1 MKFKRLKDKL
11 LLSAVA
17 ISVAVALVTLLTV
30 SLVVRQQNMDQ
41 SYVLLRKAS
50 SVIEEELA
58 NRKASLLTASRQLA
72 NQKNLGSTIW
82 YLAQYAQLGIDRET
96 LFSTYQQLV
105 KDTYKIGR
113 VAQLSR
119 IAIYDSSGR
128 LISFALFD
136 SNSKQVGFVEHSRA
150 IVIQAAT
157 LKDGE
162 ELSRQN
168 LRATTSTPKIGLQFE
183 GPLPRQENMHYA
195 VKNGMLVIESYVP
208 VMGEAFDASSG
219 KQRVKQ
225 LGLVVMEHPLDQ
237 SFVDQLSRLT
247 DTRINV
253 FIPQGFSVGSL
264 PVYRNPDWSNA
275 KQGVAAAGKLLNE
288 ITLDGEGYYQSLM
301 SLHDDDK
308 VVGSIA
314 ALYSKSIVQ
323 KNTWEMVKTLGLI
336 AAISL
341 LFIFALAWYFAT
353 SISQPL
359 TTLSRIFRSVAGD
372 ATGDLSNELG
382 QLEKEKAR
390 GDELG
395 DLTQSF
401 IAMNDA
407 INQKI
412 QQINEINASLE
423 RTVEERTAALAS
435 SEQDLRSM
443 IENSPDT
450 IARYNSDCRRVYVN
464 PAFGRITEGGAAS
477 LLNKRPSEVPGG
489 ENFEIYEAKIREVIS
504 TGNNAQFELKW
515 PREDGT
521 VIYSHIRLT
530 AERDISGN
538 VTSVLGVGRDITE
551 LNNSRAELKH
561 ANDQL
566 EELNRQLRSLATNDP
581 LTQLPNRRLLIDRLK
596 HALAASARNSKAGAL
611 LFIDLDNFKA
621 INDTLGHDSGDLLL
635 QQVAR
640 RLEGCVRIGD
650 TVARIGGDEF
660 VVMLEDLSMD
670 AMEAAAH
677 AETVGNKILAALNV
691 PYDAYLRGS
700 SCTPSIGITLFDDRQ
715 QSIDELLRQAD
726 IAMYESKKF
735 GRNTLHFFD
744 PQMQRTIDARA
755 AIESQLRLALKNGQF
770 RLYYQIQV
778 DSLHRTLGAEALI
791 RWVHPERGLVA
802 PAEFI
807 PLAEEI
813 GLIQPIGQWVLD
825 TACIQLKTW
834 EGDALTRSLILA
846 VNVSAKQF
854 RQPDFV
860 AQIRSLVQRHA
871 VDPRLLKLEL
881 TESLLLENI
890 EDTIVTMSEIKKIGV
905 RLSLDDFGTGYS
917 SLQYLKRLPLD
928 QLKIDRSFV
937 RDIAVDSNDKFIVS
951 TIIAMAQNLNLDVIA
966 EGVETE
972 EQRQLLM
979 KIGCSNFQGCLFGKA
994 EPIDQFEVLLKQI
1007 AVPGDRV

>member
-1 MKFKRLKDKL
+1 MKFKRLRNKL

-17 ISVAVALVTLLTV
+17 ISVVVALIALLAV
-30 SLVVRQQNMDQ
+30 SLLIRQQHLDQ
-41 SYVLLRKAS
+41 SSALLHKTSR
-50 SVIEEELA
+50 VIEENLA
-58 NRKASLLTASRQLA
+58 ERKEHLLTASRQLA
-72 NQKNLGSTIW
+72 SQKNLGSTIW
-82 YLAQYAQLGIDRET
+82 YLAQYAQSDIDRET

-128 LISFALFD
+128 MISFALFG
-136 SNSKQVGFVEHSRA
+136 SNSEQVGFVEHSPKA
-150 IVIQAAT
+150 VIQAAT
-157 LKDGE
+157 LKEGE

-168 LRATTSTPKIGLQFE
+168 LRRINFNAKIGLEFE
-183 GPLPRQENMHYA
+183 GALPRQESMHYA
-195 VKNGMLVIESYVP
+195 VRNGMLVLESYVP
-208 VMGEAFDASSG
+208 IMGEAFDASTG
-219 KQRVKQ
+219 KQKIKQ

-264 PVYRNPDWSNA
+264 PAYRNPDRGSVEP
-275 KQGVAAAGKLLNE
+275 GAAAAEKFFNE
-288 ITLDGEGYYQSLM
+288 ITIDGEGYYQSLM
-301 SLHDDDK
+301 SLHDDNK
-308 VVGSIA
+308 LVGSIA
-314 ALYSKSIVQ
+314 ALYSKGIVQ
-323 KNTWEMVKTLGLI
+323 KNTREMVKTLGLI
-336 AAISL
+336 AAASL
-341 LFIFALAWYFAT
+341 LFVFVMAWFFAT

-359 TTLSRIFRSVAGD
+359 TTLSRIFRSVAGG
-372 ATGDLSNELG
+372 ASGDLSKELG
-382 QLEKEKAR
+382 QLEKERVR

-423 RTVEERTAALAS
+423 RTVEERTAALAT
-435 SEQDLRSM
+435 SEQELRSM

-464 PAFGRITEGGAAS
+464 PAFGQITEGGTAA
-477 LLNKRPSEVPGG
+477 LMNKRPSEIPGG
-489 ENFEIYEAKIREVIS
+489 PNSEIYEAKIKEVIS
-504 TGNNAQFELKW
+504 TGRNAQFELKW
-515 PREDGT
+515 PGKDGM
-521 VIYSHIRLT
+521 VIWSHIRLT
-530 AERDISGN
+530 AEWDISGN
-538 VTSVLGVGRDITE
+538 ITTVLAVGRDITE

-566 EELNRQLRSLATNDP
+566 EELNQQLQSLATNDP
-581 LTQLPNRRLLIDRLK
+581 LTHLPNRRLLMDRLK
-596 HALAASARNSKAGAL
+596 HALAACARSGKAGAL
-611 LFIDLDNFKA
+611 LFIDLDNFKT

-640 RLEGCVRIGD
+640 RLEGCVRNGD

-660 VVMLEDLSMD
+660 VVMLEDLSVD

-677 AETVGNKILAALNV
+677 AETVGNKILAALNQ
-691 PYDAYLRGS
+691 PYELSLSGYG
-700 SCTPSIGITLFDDRQ
+700 CTPSIGITLFSEKQ
-715 QSIDELLRQAD
+715 HSIDELLRQAD

-744 PQMQRTIDARA
+744 PQMQETIDARTV
-755 AIESQLRLALKNGQF
+755 IETQLRLALKNEQF
-770 RLYYQIQV
+770 QLHYQIQV
-778 DSLHRTLGAEALI
+778 DSSHRVLGAEALI
-791 RWVHPERGLVA
+791 RWIHPERGLVA

-807 PLAEEI
+807 PLAEET
-813 GLIQPIGQWVLD
+813 GLILPIGQWVLD
-825 TACIQLKTW
+825 TACIQLKAW
-834 EGDALTRSLILA
+834 ERDSLTRSLVLA
-846 VNVSAKQF
+846 VNVSARQF

-860 AQIRSLVQRHA
+860 AQIQSLVRRHA
-871 VDPRLLKLEL
+871 IDPRLLKLEL

-890 EDTIVTMSEIKKIGV
+890 GDTIATMSKIRNIGV
-905 RLSLDDFGTGYS
+905 RFSLDDFGTGYS

-937 RDIAVDSNDKFIVS
+937 RDITVDSNDKVIVS

-979 KIGCSNFQGCLFGKA
+979 KSGCSNFQGCLFGKA
-994 EPIDQFEVLLKQI
+994 EPIGQFEALLKG
-1007 AVPGDRV
+1007 A

>member
-1 MKFKRLKDKL
+1 MKFIGLKDKL
-11 LLSAVA
+11 LFGSAA

-30 SLVVRQQNMDQ
+30 SLVIRQQNMDQ
-41 SYVLLRKAS
+41 SYAHLRKAS
-50 SVIEEELA
+50 SVIEEELS
-58 NRKASLLTASRQLA
+58 NRKENLLTASRQLA
-72 NQKNLGSTIW
+72 RQKNLGSTIW
-82 YLAQYAQLGIDRET
+82 YLAQYSRLGIDRDT

-105 KDTYKIGR
+105 SDTYKIGR

-119 IAIYDSSGR
+119 IAIYDSSGN

-136 SNSKQVGFVEHSRA
+136 SDSKQVGFVEHSPA
-150 IVIQAAT
+150 TVIQSAT
-157 LKDGE
+157 LREGE

-168 LRATTSTPKIGLQFE
+168 LRATTSTPKIDLQFK
-183 GPLPRQENMHYA
+183 GPLPRQENIHYA
-195 VKNGMLVIESYVP
+195 VKNGMLVVESYVP

-219 KQRVKQ
+219 KQRMKQ

-237 SFVDQLSRLT
+237 SFVDQLSRVT
-247 DTRINV
+247 DTNINV
-253 FIPQGFSVGSL
+253 FIPQGLSVGSL
-264 PVYRNPDWSNA
+264 SAYRNPDRSDA
-275 KQGVAAAGKLLNE
+275 KQDAAAPEKFLNE
-288 ITLDGEGYYQSLM
+288 IVIGGNGYYQSLIA
-301 SLHDDDK
+301 LHNDDK
-308 VVGSIA
+308 LVGSIA
-314 ALYSKSIVQ
+314 ALYSKRIVE
-323 KNTWEMVKTLGLI
+323 KNTWEMVKTLSLI

-341 LFIFALAWYFAT
+341 LFVFALTWYFAT

-359 TTLSRIFRSVAGD
+359 TTLSRIFRSVAKG
-372 ATGDLSNELG
+372 ASGDLSKQLG
-382 QLEKEKAR
+382 QLEKEKVR
-390 GDELG
+390 DDELG

-412 QQINEINASLE
+412 RQINEINASLE

-450 IARYNSDCRRVYVN
+450 IARYNGECRRVYVN
-464 PAFGRITEGGAAS
+464 PAFGRIAEGGAAA
-477 LLNKRPSEVPGG
+477 LLNKKPSEIPGG
-489 ENFEIYEAKIREVIS
+489 ENFEIYEARIREVVA

-515 PREDGT
+515 PRKDGT

-530 AERDISGN
+530 AERDPSGN
-538 VTSVLGVGRDITE
+538 VISVLGVGRDITE

-566 EELNRQLRSLATNDP
+566 EELNQQLQSLATNDS
-581 LTQLPNRRLLIDRLK
+581 LTNLPNRRLLMDRLK
-596 HALAASARNSKAGAL
+596 HALAASARNGKAGAL
-611 LFIDLDNFKA
+611 LFIDLDNFKT

-640 RLEGCVRIGD
+640 RLEACVRNGD

-660 VVMLEDLSMD
+660 VVMLEDLSAD

-677 AETVGNKILAALNV
+677 AETVGHKILSALNQ
-691 PYDAYLRGS
+691 PYEGS
-700 SCTPSIGITLFDDRQ
+700 LCGSRCTSSIGVTLFDDRQ

-744 PQMQRTIDARA
+744 PQMQKTIDARA
-755 AIESQLRLALKNGQF
+755 AIETQLRLALKNEQF
-770 RLYYQIQV
+770 QLHYQIQV
-778 DSLHRTLGAEALI
+778 DSVRRAVGAEALI
-791 RWVHPERGLVA
+791 RWLHPERGLVA
-802 PAEFI
+802 PVEFI

-813 GLIQPIGQWVLD
+813 GLILPIGQWVLD
-825 TACIQLKTW
+825 TACAQLKAW
-834 EGDALTRSLILA
+834 ERDPLARGLVLA

-860 AQIRSLVQRHA
+860 AQIQSLVQRHA
-871 VDPRLLKLEL
+871 IDPGLLKLEL

-905 RLSLDDFGTGYS
+905 RLVLDDFGTGYS

-928 QLKIDRSFV
+928 QLKIDRAFV
-937 RDIAVDSNDKFIVS
+937 RDIALDSNDKVIVS
-951 TIIAMAQNLNLDVIA
+951 TIIAMAQNLNLDIIA
-966 EGVETE
+966 EGVESE
-972 EQRQLLM
+972 EQRQLLL

-994 EPIDQFEVLLKQI
+994 EPVDQFEALLKRI
-1007 AVPGDRV
+1007 AIPGVGA

>member
-17 ISVAVALVTLLTV
+17 VSVAVALVTLLTV

-41 SYVLLRKAS
+41 SYAHLRKAS

-58 NRKASLLTASRQLA
+58 NRKENLLTASRQLA

-136 SNSKQVGFVEHSRA
+136 RNSKQVGFVEHSRA
-150 IVIQAAT
+150 TVIQAAT
-157 LKDGE
+157 LRDGE

-183 GPLPRQENMHYA
+183 GPLPRQESMHYA

-219 KQRVKQ
+219 KQRLKQ
-225 LGLVVMEHPLDQ
+225 LGLVVMEHPFDQ

-275 KQGVAAAGKLLNE
+275 KQGSAAPGKLLNE
-288 ITLDGEGYYQSLM
+288 ITVDGEGYYQSLM
-301 SLHDDDK
+301 SLYEDDK
-308 VVGSIA
+308 IVGSIA
-314 ALYSKSIVQ
+314 ALYSKSIVE

-341 LFIFALAWYFAT
+341 LFIFAVAWYFAT
-353 SISQPL
+353 SISKPL

-372 ATGDLSNELG
+372 ASGNLSNELG

-450 IARYNSDCRRVYVN
+450 IARYNRDCRRVYVN

-489 ENFEIYEAKIREVIS
+489 ENFEIYEARIREVFS

-515 PREDGT
+515 PRKDGK

-566 EELNRQLRSLATNDP
+566 EELNQQLQSLATNDP
-581 LTQLPNRRLLIDRLK
+581 LTQLPNRRLLMDRLK

-640 RLEGCVRIGD
+640 RLEGCVRNGD

-691 PYDAYLRGS
+691 PYDASLRGS
-700 SCTPSIGITLFDDRQ
+700 SCTPSIGITLFDDRP

-791 RWVHPERGLVA
+791 RWAHPERGLVA

-813 GLIQPIGQWVLD
+813 GLILPIGQWVLD
-825 TACIQLKTW
+825 TACIQLKAW

-937 RDIAVDSNDKFIVS
+937 RDITVDSNDKIIVS
-951 TIIAMAQNLNLDVIA
+951 TIIAMAQNLNLNVIA

-994 EPIDQFEVLLKQI
+994 EPVDQFEVLLKQI
-1007 AVPGDRV
+1007 AVPEVGV

>member
-41 SYVLLRKAS
+41 SYALLRKAS

-58 NRKASLLTASRQLA
+58 NRKENLLTASRQLA

-82 YLAQYAQLGIDRET
+82 YLAQYSQLGIDRET

-150 IVIQAAT
+150 TVIQAAT
-157 LKDGE
+157 LRDGE

-168 LRATTSTPKIGLQFE
+168 LRATTSTPKIDLQFE
-183 GPLPRQENMHYA
+183 GPLPRQESMHYA

-219 KQRVKQ
+219 KQRMKQ

-275 KQGVAAAGKLLNE
+275 KQGASAPGKLLNE

-353 SISQPL
+353 SISKPL
-359 TTLSRIFRSVAGD
+359 TTLSRIFRSVAGG
-372 ATGDLSNELG
+372 ASGDLSNELG
-382 QLEKEKAR
+382 QLEREKER
-390 GDELG
+390 DDELG
-395 DLTQSF
+395 DLTLSF

-464 PAFGRITEGGAAS
+464 PAFGHITEGGAAA

-489 ENFEIYEAKIREVIS
+489 PNAEIYEAKIREVLS
-504 TGNNAQFELKW
+504 TGGNAQFELKW
-515 PREDGT
+515 PGRDGKM
-521 VIYSHIRLT
+521 IGSHIRLT
-530 AERDISGN
+530 AERGISGN
-538 VTSVLGVGRDITE
+538 VTSVLAVGRDITE
-551 LNNSRAELKH
+551 LNNSRAELKT

-566 EELNRQLRSLATNDP
+566 EELNQQLQLLATNDP
-581 LTQLPNRRLLIDRLK
+581 LTHLPNRRLLMDRLR

-640 RLEGCVRIGD
+640 RLEGCVRNGD

-691 PYDAYLRGS
+691 PYDASLRGS

-715 QSIDELLRQAD
+715 QSTDELLRQAD

-813 GLIQPIGQWVLD
+813 GLIPPIGQWVLD
-825 TACIQLKTW
+825 TACIQLKAW

-937 RDIAVDSNDKFIVS
+937 RDIAVDSNDKVIVS

-994 EPIDQFEVLLKQI
+994 EPVDEFEVLLKQI
-1007 AVPGDRV
+1007 AVPGDGV

>member
-1 MKFKRLKDKL
+1 MKLKRLKDKL
-11 LLSAVA
+11 LLSSVA
-17 ISVAVALVTLLTV
+17 ISVVVALVTLLAV

-41 SYVLLRKAS
+41 SYAHLRKAS

-58 NRKASLLTASRQLA
+58 NRKENLLTASRQLA

-82 YLAQYAQLGIDRET
+82 YLAQYSRLGIDRET
-96 LFSTYQQLV
+96 LFSTYRQLV
-105 KDTYKIGR
+105 RDTYKTGR

-119 IAIYDSSGR
+119 IAIYESSGN

-136 SNSKQVGFVEHSRA
+136 RNSMQVGFVEHSPA
-150 IVIQAAT
+150 TVIQAAT
-157 LKDGE
+157 LREGE

-168 LRATTSTPKIGLQFE
+168 LRAISTSRIGLQFE
-183 GPLPRQENMHYA
+183 GPLPRQESMHYA
-195 VKNGMLVIESYVP
+195 VKSGMLVIESYVP
-208 VMGEAFDASSG
+208 ILGEAFDASSG
-219 KQRVKQ
+219 KERIEQ

-237 SFVDQLSRLT
+237 SFVDQLSRVT

-253 FIPQGFSVGSL
+253 FVPQGFSVGSL
-264 PVYRNPDWSNA
+264 PAYRMPDRSHA
-275 KQGVAAAGKLLNE
+275 MQGAAAPGNFLNE
-288 ITLDGEGYYQSLM
+288 AVIDGEDYYQSLI

-308 VVGSIA
+308 IVGSIA

-341 LFIFALAWYFAT
+341 LFIFAVAWYFAT
-353 SISQPL
+353 SISKPL
-359 TTLSRIFRSVAGD
+359 TTLSRIFRSVAGG
-372 ATGDLSNELG
+372 ASGDLSNELG
-382 QLEKEKAR
+382 QLEREKAR

-489 ENFEIYEAKIREVIS
+489 ENFEIYEAKIRKVIS

-515 PREDGT
+515 PRKDGK

-566 EELNRQLRSLATNDP
+566 EELNRQLQSLATNDP
-581 LTQLPNRRLLIDRLK
+581 LTQLPNRRLLMDRLK

-640 RLEGCVRIGD
+640 RLEGCVRNGD

-691 PYDAYLRGS
+691 PYDASLRGS
-700 SCTPSIGITLFDDRQ
+700 RCTPSIGITLFDDRQ

-755 AIESQLRLALKNGQF
+755 AIESQLRLALKNEQF
-770 RLYYQIQV
+770 QLHYQIQI
-778 DSLHRTLGAEALI
+778 DSVRRALGAEALI
-791 RWVHPERGLVA
+791 RWLHPERGLVA

-813 GLIQPIGQWVLD
+813 GLILPIGQWVLD
-825 TACIQLKTW
+825 TACIQLKAW
-834 EGDALTRSLILA
+834 EGGALTRSLILA

-860 AQIRSLVQRHA
+860 AQIRSSVQRHA

-937 RDIAVDSNDKFIVS
+937 RDITVDSNDKVIVS

-979 KIGCSNFQGCLFGKA
+979 KIGCSDFQGCLFGKA

-1007 AVPGDRV
+1007 AVPGDEV